1 MPAKGGLIILKRGGL
16 KDVRITGEAASVHPA
31 AAYEFTDTIK
41 KKQKQKQKQK
51 QKTKN
56 KTGGERLSS

>member
-31 AAYEFTDTIK
+31 AADEFTDTIK
-41 KKQKQKQKQK
+41 TKQN
-51 QKTKN
+51 KTKQT
-56 KTGGERLSS
+56 KKKPGGERLSS